1 MQTIETLWEL
11 ATYADRPYGGDTE
24 DLSPAAHKFAA
35 DEDWDLTATRD
46 AIGEA
51 VADYARELPLS
62 VLIRS
67 DWHEVG
73 AESTYSEFEIL
84 LSTGGPAV
92 RVLGD
97 LDSYSEPYRPGLQF
111 SDWGVSWT
119 DHPESNVRRVA
130 VVRWAF
136 LLRRVSCDFTLSL
149 QPVPPIP
156 SVRPA
161 SHCLSF
167 APTFPYGI
175 AYVLNRYITKCYSTA
190 SSP

>member
-1 MQTIETLWEL
+1 MTVSTLATADKTRHAFFAARATMQTIETLWEL

-51 VADYARELPLS
+51 VADFARELPLS

-73 AESTYSEFEIL
+73 AESTGSEFEIL

-111 SDWGVSWT
+111 SDWGVDWT
-119 DHPESNVRRVA
+119 DHPESNCDA
-130 VVRWAF
+130 
-136 LLRRVSCDFTLSL
+136 LLW
-149 QPVPPIP
+149 
-156 SVRPA
+156 
-161 SHCLSF
+161 F
-167 APTFPYGI
+167 AGLFYFGE
-175 AYVLNRYITKCYSTA
+175 
-190 SSP
+190 

>member
-1 MQTIETLWEL
+1 MTISTLATAETTRHAFFAARATMQTIETLWEL

-51 VADYARELPLS
+51 VTDFGRELPLS

-67 DWHEVG
+67 DWHHPMG
-73 AESTYSEFEIL
+73 ESTYSEFEIL
-84 LSTGGPAV
+84 LTTGGPAV

-97 LDSYSEPYRPGLQF
+97 LDAGLEPYRPSLQF

-119 DHPESNVRRVA
+119 DHPESNVDA
-130 VVRWAF
+130 
-136 LLRRVSCDFTLSL
+136 LLW
-149 QPVPPIP
+149 
-156 SVRPA
+156 
-161 SHCLSF
+161 F
-167 APTFPYGI
+167 AGLFYFGE
-175 AYVLNRYITKCYSTA
+175 
-190 SSP
+190 